1 MGEFKDRETEYNK
14 TVEDLTDGFVEK
26 MEKIIFDNIIESG
39 KSLERIEALKNDL
52 EHVAPEDRAE
62 YVKDKYFKA
71 RLHSVLP
78 ISLLEDTMWRG
89 YMEELGK
96 AYVKAVSKEESDD

>member
-1 MGEFKDRETEYNK
+1 MGEFKEREIEYNE
-14 TVEDLTDGFVEK
+14 TVDDLTDGFVEK
-26 MEKIIFDNIIESG
+26 MEKIIFDNIIEVG

-52 EHVAPEDRAE
+52 EHVAPEDKAE

-71 RLHSVLP
+71 RLSCGQP
-78 ISLLEDTMWRG
+78 ISLQEDTMWRR

-96 AYVKAVSKEESDD
+96 AYLKAIS

>member
-1 MGEFKDRETEYNK
+1 MGEFKDRETEYNE

-26 MEKIIFDNIIESG
+26 MEKIIFDSMIEAG

-52 EHVAPEDRAE
+52 GHVAPEDRAC
-62 YVKDKYFKA
+62 YVRDKYFKA
-71 RLHSVLP
+71 RLSCGQP
-78 ISLLEDTMWRG
+78 ISLQEDTMWRR

-96 AYVKAVSKEESDD
+96 AYIKAIS

>member
-1 MGEFKDRETEYNK
+1 MGEFKDKETEYNE

-26 MEKIIFDNIIESG
+26 MEKIIFDSMIESG
-39 KSLERIEALKNDL
+39 KLLERVEALKNDL

-78 ISLLEDTMWRG
+78 ISLLEEAFWRG
-89 YMEELGK
+89 YMEDLRK